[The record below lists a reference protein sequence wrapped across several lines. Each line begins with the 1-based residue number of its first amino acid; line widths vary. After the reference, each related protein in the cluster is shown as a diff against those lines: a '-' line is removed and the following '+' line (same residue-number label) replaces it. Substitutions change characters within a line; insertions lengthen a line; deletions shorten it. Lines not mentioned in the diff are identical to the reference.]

1 MKKTILPRHWE
12 ISRLSVCLDD
22 WGDEENPQ
30 QIWVDFIDEAAGF
43 FPVVKTEKEVRLDPQ
58 ELKQFAKIAE
68 KVCKTLD
75 YMAKANFDAT
85 KNKTT

>member
-43 FPVVKTEKEVRLDPQ
+43 FPVVKTEKGVRLDPQ

-85 KNKTT
+85 RKQYK